1 VYADLK
7 HEKDNM
13 TVGYRRLSKKNTRCL
28 LKKAE

>member
-13 TVGYRRLSKKNTRCL
+13 TVGYRRLLKKHKVLT
-28 LKKAE
+28 KKAE